1 MKPLPLASLAAV
13 GLATVGLAA
22 AGLAVTA
29 CGGSTP
35 PASSP
40 TSSASTS
47 APSGSSSPSATP
59 SSSAAPS
66 TSASTSAQVTGC
78 LSRYLHGA
86 TGLTQGAA
94 GSSYVVITF
103 KNLDNVPCTLYGFP
117 GVALAAGTPVTDV
130 GQPSTEDMTTARE
143 LVTLQPGGYANATL
157 RIVDAGNFP
166 PSACTQVKTTWLA
179 VIPPNQTIPLFIP
192 WQSVA
197 CKGTAKLLS
206 VTAVRPGNG
215 GNS

>member
-1 MKPLPLASLAAV
+1 MKPLLLASLAA
-13 GLATVGLAA
+13 T
-22 AGLAVTA
+22 GLAVTA
-29 CGGSTP
+29 CGASTP

-40 TSSASTS
+40 SSPASSYSVSQSALSPTS
-47 APSGSSSPSATP
+47 APSSPTSGTTTPSPSA
-59 SSSAAPS
+59 AAS
-66 TSASTSAQVTGC
+66 GQAAGC

-103 KNLDNVPCTLYGFP
+103 KNLDNVSCTLYGFP

-130 GQPSTEDMTTARE
+130 GQPSTEDMSTARE

-166 PSACTQVKTTWLA
+166 PSTCTQVKTTWLA

>member
-1 MKPLPLASLAAV
+1 MKPLLLAA
-13 GLATVGLAA
+13 LAA

-29 CGGSTP
+29 CGSSSP

-40 TSSASTS
+40 TSAGSQSAPAPSASSSQPSPTS
-47 APSGSSSPSATP
+47 SSSATPSPSATTATQ
-59 SSSAAPS
+59 AA
-66 TSASTSAQVTGC
+66 GC

-86 TGLTQGAA
+86 TGLSQGTA
-94 GSSYVVITF
+94 GSIYVVITF

-157 RIVDAGNFP
+157 RVADAGNFP
-166 PSACTQVKTTWLA
+166 PSVCTQVKTTWLA
-179 VIPPNQTIPLFIP
+179 VIPPNQRIPLYIP
-192 WQSVA
+192 FQSVA

-206 VTAVRPGNG
+206 VTAVRAGNG
-215 GNS
+215 GSS